1 MPDTVS
7 GTIPLRELAFARS
20 GDKGDTSNVAVIP
33 YEEELFAHLSAQ
45 VTAERVAELFPGLV
59 LGPVHRYELPG
70 IKALNF
76 VMERAL
82 GGGVSRTLALD
93 AHGKAYA
100 NLVLTLEV
108 DAPPAPE
115 GHGEEHGR

>member
-1 MPDTVS
+1 MPATV
-7 GTIPLRELAFARS
+7 PLRELAFARS

-33 YEEELFAHLSAQ
+33 YDEALYGHVAAQ
-45 VTAERVAELFPGLV
+45 VTAERVAALFGGLV
-59 LGPVHRYELPG
+59 HGPVRRYELPG
-70 IKALNF
+70 VKALNF
-76 VMERAL
+76 VMDRAL

-108 DAPPAPE
+108 EAPPPGG
-115 GHGEEHGR
+115 GHGEELGR

>member
-1 MPDTVS
+1 MPATV
-7 GTIPLRELAFARS
+7 PLRELAFARS

-33 YEEELFAHLSAQ
+33 YDEALFDHVASQ
-45 VTAERVAELFPGLV
+45 VTTERVAALFAGLV
-59 LGPVHRYELPG
+59 HGPVRRYELPG

-115 GHGEEHGR
+115 GHREEHGR